1 MVTKATA
8 AAVWAG
14 LEAGLRHQVR
24 TQYNCTVYNHNR
36 FATGAASNMTS
47 AQRKEAEANGSSQGA
62 QVCIVFPLLDMYF
75 ECILPGPERLL

>member
-14 LEAGLRHQVR
+14 LEAGQRHQVR
-24 TQYNCTVYNHNR
+24 TEHNCSVYTHNR
-36 FATGAASNMTS
+36 FAAGAASNMTS